1 MSKLTLADMIP
12 GELYVFTDT
21 DPVFSSWV
29 GLVARAIC
37 RHGRSGAV
45 YLFEPI
51 ELTDEL
57 RKLGYSTEELLNIK
71 VKRFER
77 YPVIPSASDPLF
89 S

>member
-1 MSKLTLADMIP
+1 MPKLTVDDIVP

-37 RHGRSGAV
+37 RNGRSGAV
-45 YLFEPI
+45 YLFELI

-57 RKLGYSTEELLNIK
+57 RSLGYSIGELLHIDI
-71 VKRFER
+71 KRFER
-77 YPVIPSASDPLF
+77 YPRIPSASDQLV